1 MPIARLYLPRSKT
14 PFPYSFVG
22 SLFQLVRI
30 KGRKGVNLVNS
41 MISAE
46 EVGLG
51 YRESVS
57 RPCELVVVRPPL

>member
-1 MPIARLYLPRSKT
+1 MARLYLPRSRT
-14 PFPYSFVG
+14 PFPYGFVG
-22 SLFQLVRI
+22 GLFQLVRI
-30 KGRKGVNLVNS
+30 KGRKGVGLVDS
-41 MISAE
+41 VISAE

>member
-14 PFPYSFVG
+14 PFPYSFIG
-22 SLFQLVRI
+22 GLFQLVRI
-30 KGRKGVNLVNS
+30 KGRKGINLVNS
-41 MISAE
+41 VILAE

-57 RPCELVVVRPPL
+57 RPCKLVVIRPPL